1 MWKLK
6 ETSASTTSS
15 FLPFHFHF
23 SVLLFFIHGFSSA
36 PLPTALPNP
45 TATTA
50 TKQILQVINLSTLS
64 IFFIIEIPNH
74 FPSFPPFILPTL
86 FDILFIF
93 TISLCNWIFFA
104 FLYIYPL
111 YCFLLLSEI
120 CKQSMVRCH
129 SRWRFTT
136 LLICKINPNIH
147 PTFLHVC
154 KFFIFTL
161 PLFNFGSFVFFFFTW
176 VQCSRKSQ
184 LLGKWP

>member
-93 TISLCNWIFFA
+93 TISLCKCWFMNICQVKHYGIT
-104 FLYIYPL
+104 FLVY
-111 YCFLLLSEI
+111 FELLLTNFLF
-120 CKQSMVRCH
+120 SM
-129 SRWRFTT
+129 
-136 LLICKINPNIH
+136 
-147 PTFLHVC
+147 
-154 KFFIFTL
+154 
-161 PLFNFGSFVFFFFTW
+161 
-176 VQCSRKSQ
+176 QRK
-184 LLGKWP
+184 

>member
-64 IFFIIEIPNH
+64 IFLLLK
-74 FPSFPPFILPTL
+74 SQ
-86 FDILFIF
+86 
-93 TISLCNWIFFA
+93 TISLPFHPSFYQPFLIFCL
-104 FLYIYPL
+104 FLQ
-111 YCFLLLSEI
+111 FNLL
-120 CKQSMVRCH
+120 C
-129 SRWRFTT
+129 
-136 LLICKINPNIH
+136 
-147 PTFLHVC
+147 
-154 KFFIFTL
+154 FFIFS
-161 PLFNFGSFVFFFFTW
+161 PFIVFLCF
-176 VQCSRKSQ
+176 QKSANNRWSDVTAGGVLQ
-184 LLGKWP
+184 PY